1 MNNKIIYIGL
11 ITILAGIL
19 LFPGCEKELEP
30 KFYQDLTVD
39 NFFETEGD
47 FNAALIA
54 IYNPFTA
61 HWGDTDPGDD
71 EWYAAL
77 YNANNRTYLMR
88 SEITSDEI
96 YGADDADLL
105 NFTWGPS
112 TYSYDVWSSTYAKI
126 RFVARATDVIDKISK
141 SDANEIVK
149 NRYIAQAKILRAW
162 LMYVLYDFFGPL
174 NVKLDPETLSDTEI
188 IPRLSDEAYCSA
200 IEQDLL
206 DALAMDETELPD
218 KYNGD
223 GANWGR
229 VSRGVAR
236 MLLLRLYMHKKR
248 WADAEAV
255 GMDLMNMGYAL
266 EPKYREVFTKTANN
280 EIIYAVPCSDASP
293 NWYMHHLFPA
303 GIAIGFCIDANND
316 TVKIERGAGW
326 YMYSMPW
333 DFYDKFSAGD
343 DRKSVIIAE
352 YVSRNGDTITRANVD
367 TDLGQ
372 FGAIP
377 LKYTQIEPG
386 DGGPDYP
393 YDWVVFRYAEVLLS
407 VAEAI
412 NEQRGPADAY
422 QYVNQVRARAMVP
435 EWSGLTQEQFRDSI
449 LDERGREL
457 FSEGVRRQDLIRHGK
472 FIQYA
477 RDRGITNAEDHQVL
491 FPIPIDV
498 IIEGGGTIV
507 QNPGYVN

>member
-1 MNNKIIYIGL
+1 MNNKIFNIRL
-11 ITILAGIL
+11 IIILVGIL
-19 LFPGCEKELEP
+19 LLTNCEKELEP

-39 NFFETEGD
+39 NFFKTEGD

-54 IYNPFTA
+54 LYNPFTA
-61 HWGDTDPGDD
+61 HWGDTDPGDNI
-71 EWYAAL
+71 WYAAL
-77 YNANNRTYLMR
+77 YNANNRTYLLR
-88 SEITSDEI
+88 SELTTDEL
-96 YGADDADLL
+96 YGEDDANLL

-162 LMYVLYDFFGPL
+162 LMYILYDFFGPL
-174 NVKLDPETLSDTEI
+174 NVKLDPETLSDTEP
-188 IPRLSDEAYCSA
+188 IPRLSDEEYCNA
-200 IEQDLL
+200 IEQDLN

-218 KYNGD
+218 KYNND
-223 GANWGR
+223 ANNWGR

-236 MLLLRLYMHKKR
+236 MLLLRLYMHTKQ
-248 WADAEAV
+248 WADAEAA
-255 GMDLMNMGYAL
+255 GKNIMNMGYSL
-266 EPKYREVFTKTANN
+266 QPKYADIFITKANN

-303 GIAIGFCIDANND
+303 GIRVGFCIDANND
-316 TVKIERGAGW
+316 TVRIERGAGW

-333 DFYDKFSAGD
+333 EFYDKFSEGD
-343 DRKSVIIAE
+343 DRKSTIIAK
-352 YVSRNGDTITRANVD
+352 YLDRNDDTITRGED
-367 TDLGQ
+367 
-372 FGAIP
+372 FIGAIP
-377 LKYTQIEPG
+377 LKYTSIVGPG
-386 DGGPDYP
+386 PEYP
-393 YDWVVFRYAEVLLS
+393 IDWVVFRYAEVLLS

-412 NEQRGPADAY
+412 NEQRGPDDAY
-422 QYVNQVRARAMVP
+422 QYVNQVRARAKVP

-477 RDRGITNAEDHQVL
+477 IDRGITNAQSHQVL
-491 FPIPIDV
+491 FPIPSAV
-498 IIEGGGTIV
+498 IIEGEGIIE
-507 QNPGYVN
+507 QNPGYVE

>member
-1 MNNKIIYIGL
+1 MNNKIFNIRL
-11 ITILAGIL
+11 IIIMTGVLTLI
-19 LFPGCEKELEP
+19 GCEKELEP

-39 NFFETEGD
+39 NFFKTEGD

-54 IYNPFTA
+54 LYNPFTA
-61 HWGDTDPGDD
+61 HWGDTDPGDNI
-71 EWYAAL
+71 WYAAI

-88 SEITSDEI
+88 SELTTDEI
-96 YGADDADLL
+96 YGEDDADLL

-174 NVKLDPETLSDTEI
+174 NVKLDPETLSDTEVL
-188 IPRLSDEAYCSA
+188 PRLSDEDYCNA
-200 IEQDLL
+200 IEQDLI
-206 DALAMDETELPD
+206 DALAMTDTELPL
-218 KYNGD
+218 KYNND
-223 GANWGR
+223 ATNWGR
-229 VSRGVAR
+229 VSKGVAR

-255 GMDLMNMGYAL
+255 GKEIMDMGFAL
-266 EPKYREVFTKTANN
+266 ESKYREVFTKKANN

-303 GIAIGFCIDANND
+303 GIRIGFCIDSDND

-333 DFYDKFSAGD
+333 DFYDKYSAGD
-343 DRKSVIIAE
+343 DRKSVIIAK
-352 YVSRNGDTITRANVD
+352 YVDNKGDTITRANVD
-367 TDLGQ
+367 KDLGRN
-372 FGAIP
+372 GAIP
-377 LKYTQIEPG
+377 LKYTSIEG
-386 DGGPDYP
+386 GGPDYP
-393 YDWVVFRYAEVLLS
+393 IDWVVFRYAEVLLS

-412 NEQRGPADAY
+412 NEQRGPDDAY
-422 QYVNQVRARAMVP
+422 QYVNQVRARARVP
-435 EWSGLTQEQFRDSI
+435 EWSGLTQAQFRDSI

-472 FIQYA
+472 FTQYA
-477 RDRGITNAEDHQVL
+477 RDRGLTNAQDYQVL

-498 IIEGGGTIV
+498 IIEGNGIIE

>member
-1 MNNKIIYIGL
+1 MKNGIFNIRLII
-11 ITILAGIL
+11 ILASIL
-19 LFPGCEKELEP
+19 VLTNCEEELEP

-54 IYNPFTA
+54 HYNPFTA
-61 HWGDTDPGDD
+61 HWGDTDPGDGI
-71 EWYAAL
+71 WYAAL

-88 SEITSDEI
+88 SELTSDEI
-96 YGADDADLL
+96 FGEDDADLL

-126 RFVARATDVIDKISK
+126 RFVARAIDVIDKISK

-162 LMYVLYDFFGPL
+162 LMYILYDFFGPL

-188 IPRLSDEAYCSA
+188 LPRLSDEEYCNA
-200 IEQDLL
+200 IEQDLM
-206 DALAMDETELPD
+206 DALAVSETELPN

-223 GANWGR
+223 AANWGR

-248 WADAEAV
+248 WADAEAA
-255 GMDLMNMGYAL
+255 GMDLMGMGYSL
-266 EPKYREVFTKTANN
+266 EPKYSEIFTKKANN
-280 EIIYAVPCSDASP
+280 EIIYAIPCSDASP

-303 GIAIGFCIDANND
+303 GIRVGFCVDAYND
-316 TVKIERGAGW
+316 TVRIERGAGW

-333 DFYDKFSAGD
+333 EFYDKFSKGD
-343 DRKSVIIAE
+343 DRKSTIIAK
-352 YVSRNGDTITRANVD
+352 YLDRNDDTITRGED
-367 TDLGQ
+367 
-372 FGAIP
+372 FIGAIP
-377 LKYTQIEPG
+377 LKYTNIEPG

-393 YDWVVFRYAEVLLS
+393 IDWVVFRYAEVLLS

-412 NEQRGPADAY
+412 NEQRGPDDAY
-422 QYVNQVRARAMVP
+422 QYVNQVRARAMVS
-435 EWSGLTQEQFRDSI
+435 EWNGLTQEQFRDSI

-477 RDRGITNAEDHQVL
+477 IDRGITNAQPHQVL

-498 IIEGGGTIV
+498 IIEGGGIIE
-507 QNPGYVN
+507 QNPGYVE

>member
-1 MNNKIIYIGL
+1 MNNKILNIRL
-11 ITILAGIL
+11 IIILVSIVAL
-19 LFPGCEKELEP
+19 TNCEKELEP
-30 KFYQDLTVD
+30 KFYQDLTVE
-39 NFFETEGD
+39 NFFQTEGD
-47 FNAALIA
+47 FNAAVIA
-54 IYNPFTA
+54 LYNPFTA
-61 HWGDTDPGDD
+61 HWGDTDPGDGI
-71 EWYAAL
+71 WYAAL

-88 SEITSDEI
+88 SELTSDEI
-96 YGADDADLL
+96 YGEDDANLL

-188 IPRLSDEAYCSA
+188 IPRLSDEEYCNA
-200 IEQDLL
+200 IEKDLL
-206 DALAMDETELPD
+206 DALAMDETELPN
-218 KYNGD
+218 KYNSD
-223 GANWGR
+223 ASNWGR
-229 VSRGVAR
+229 VSRGVAK
-236 MLLLRLYMHKKR
+236 MLLLRLYMHKER

-255 GMDLMNMGYAL
+255 GTDIMGMGYSL
-266 EPKYREVFTKTANN
+266 EPKYAEIFTKKANN
-280 EIIYAVPCSDASP
+280 EIIYAIPCSDASP

-303 GIAIGFCIDANND
+303 GIRVGFCVDANHD
-316 TVKIERGAGW
+316 TVRIERGAGW

-333 DFYDKFSAGD
+333 EFYDKFSEGD
-343 DRKSVIIAE
+343 DRKSTIIAK
-352 YVSRNGDTITRANVD
+352 YLDRFGDTITRGED
-367 TDLGQ
+367 
-372 FGAIP
+372 FIGAIP
-377 LKYTQIEPG
+377 LKYTNIVG
-386 DGGPDYP
+386 GGPDYP
-393 YDWVVFRYAEVLLS
+393 IDWVVFRYAEVLLS

-412 NEQRGPADAY
+412 NEQRGPDDAY
-422 QYVNQVRARAMVP
+422 QYVNQVRARAKVS
-435 EWSGLTQEQFRDSI
+435 EWNGLTQEQFRDSI

-477 RDRGITNAEDHQVL
+477 IDRGITNAQPYQVL

-498 IIEGGGTIV
+498 IIEGNGIIE
-507 QNPGYVN
+507 QNPGYVE